1 MVKNLL
7 TNGGDRRD
15 AGSIP
20 GSAGSPGEAHGNL
33 LQSSCLE
40 NPRDR
45 GAWRLQSIQSQASDI
60 TEATWRAY
68 IYGEEIFNRAL
79 YLHQLE
85 FLDSKGMPKHNNHHS
100 ELLFF

>member
-1 MVKNLL
+1 MATLMVKNLL

-20 GSAGSPGEAHGNL
+20 GSAGSPGGAHGNL
-33 LQSSCLE
+33 LQYSCLE

-45 GAWRLQSIQSQASDI
+45 GAWRLQSIRSQASDM

-68 IYGEEIFNRAL
+68 IYGEEIYSA
-79 YLHQLE
+79 
-85 FLDSKGMPKHNNHHS
+85 
-100 ELLFF
+100 ELCTYIN